1 MGRGG
6 GIGWGG
12 AGRVLDIGAAA
23 WVIAASDRAWVLW
36 MLGPLL
42 GFTGSGPS
50 YPLREVW
57 LLLLSRLIVRPA
69 RDLKVVNVY
78 FRGEGRLGRWTLVS
92 VDDGVARGRV
102 KNVVAW
108 MCGEYGAIYSVD
120 GMACVTH

>member
-1 MGRGG
+1 MGVVD
-6 GIGWGG
+6 
-12 AGRVLDIGAAA
+12 AGTSARFH
-23 WVIAASDRAWVLW
+23 WQW
-36 MLGPLL
+36 
-42 GFTGSGPS
+42 PS

-78 FRGEGRLGRWTLVS
+78 VRGEGRLGRWTLVS

-108 MCGEYGAIYSVD
+108 M
-120 GMACVTH
+120 